1 MLGQSISHYRILR
14 KLGGGGMGVVYEAED
29 TKLGRHV
36 ALKFLPEEVARDHSA
51 LERFQREARATS
63 ALNHPNICTIF
74 EIDEADG
81 HLFIAMELL
90 EGQILRQ
97 KIMGKPLD
105 VDTVLDLGIQIAS
118 ALEAA
123 HNKGIVHRDIKPGNI
138 FVTNLEQAKV
148 LDFGLAKLERT
159 AAPDADPAGATLTA
173 EEQLTTPGVA
183 VGTVAY
189 MSPEQVAG
197 KDLDARTDLFSFGAV
212 LYEMATG
219 RQAFSGK
226 TSGIIFHSILD
237 KNPLPASRLNPELP
251 QRLEEVIAKA
261 LEKDREVRYQHAA
274 DIRADLKRL
283 KRDTSSGT
291 VSAPVV
297 RQAVPWWR
305 EKRTWIASAAVLLL
319 LIGVLVTRYS
329 FRTQRHTIGSV
340 AVLPFSGL
348 SADPNAEFLQD
359 GITYGIID
367 TLSRNPNLRVMSSS
381 SVLSYKGRESDP
393 QKAGKDLRVDA
404 VLIGRIAQR
413 GDLFFINAELVDVA
427 DNSQIW
433 GEQYREKLADIAAL
447 QQEIVRDISDRLRLK
462 LSGAEKERLAKR
474 PTVNPEA
481 YELYLRGR
489 HEMYKWTNAG
499 WKKSVEYFQQATDKD
514 PNYAAAYAG
523 LADGYAL
530 LGNAVYLP
538 GRDAFQKAEA
548 AANHAIALDES
559 LGEAHLA
566 LALVCWSTYK
576 FDVAEREFRRAIE
589 LSPNLSLAHQ
599 RYSAYL
605 VSVRRFTE
613 GLSEERRALELDPLN
628 LHASNRLGEIFLFQG
643 DYDKAIE
650 QWRKTLEVDP
660 AHAEALYYLSSGYEL
675 KKQYDEAMKYLG
687 QALTSD
693 GHADIVAENERVYVT
708 SGWKGLLRKR
718 IERASDPA
726 NKELYDPY
734 GVADAYAE
742 LGDKDKAF
750 RWLDRCYAEQVPMSF
765 LMVEPDLENLR
776 SDPRY
781 TDLVHRI
788 GFPQ

>member
-1 MLGQSISHYRILR
+1 MLGQSISHYRVLR

-29 TKLGRHV
+29 IKLGRHV
-36 ALKFLPEEVARDHSA
+36 ALKFLPEELAKDHLA
-51 LERFQREARATS
+51 LERFQREARAAS

-81 HLFIAMELL
+81 HAFIAMELL

-97 KIMGKPLD
+97 KIMGKALD
-105 VDTVLDLGIQIAS
+105 VEMVLDLGIQIAS

-159 AAPDADPAGATLTA
+159 STAGADPEGATMTA
-173 EEQLTTPGVA
+173 EKNLTSPGVA

-197 KDLDARTDLFSFGAV
+197 KELDARTDLFSFGAV

-219 RQAFSGK
+219 RQAFSGN
-226 TSGIIFHSILD
+226 TSGVIFHSILE
-237 KNPLPASRLNPELP
+237 KNPPSASRVNPELP
-251 QRLEEVIAKA
+251 QRLEDVIAKA
-261 LEKDREVRYQHAA
+261 LEKDREVRYQHVA

-283 KRDTSSGT
+283 KRDASSGA

-297 RQAVPWWR
+297 RRVVPWWR
-305 EKRTWIASAAVLLL
+305 GKPAWIASVVALLL
-319 LIGVLVTRYS
+319 LSGVLISRYA
-329 FRTQRHTIGSV
+329 FRTQHQNIGSV

-348 SADPNAEFLQD
+348 SADSNAEFLQD
-359 GITYGIID
+359 GITEGIID
-367 TLSRNPNLRVMSSS
+367 TLSQMSNLRVMSSS
-381 SVLSYKGRESDP
+381 SVLRYRGRESDP
-393 QKAGKDLRVDA
+393 QKAGKDLHVDA

-413 GDLFFINAELVDVA
+413 GELFFVNAELVDVA

-433 GEQYREKLADIAAL
+433 GEQYSEKMADISAL
-447 QQEIVRDISDRLRLK
+447 QQNIVRDISDRLRLK
-462 LSGAEKERLAKR
+462 LSGAEREHLAKR

-481 YELYLRGR
+481 YELYVRGR
-489 HEMYKWTNAG
+489 HEMYKWTDAG
-499 WKKSVEYFQQATDKD
+499 WKKSVEYLQQATEKD
-514 PNYAAAYAG
+514 PSYAAAYAG

-530 LGNAVYLP
+530 LGNGVYHP
-538 GRDAFQKAEA
+538 AGDAFQKAEA
-548 AANHAIALDES
+548 AANRAIALDES

-566 LALVCWSTYK
+566 LALVRWSTYK
-576 FDVAEREFRRAIE
+576 FEAAEREFRRAIE

-599 RYSAYL
+599 RYAAYL
-605 VSVRRFTE
+605 VSLRRFSE
-613 GLSEERRALELDPLN
+613 GLSEEKRALELDPLN
-628 LHASNRLGEIFLFQG
+628 LHANNRLGEIFLFQG

-650 QWRKTLEVDP
+650 QWRKSLEVDP
-660 AHAEALYYLSSGYEL
+660 SHTEALYYLSYGYEL
-675 KKQYDEAMKYLG
+675 KGQYDEATKYLNQG
-687 QALTSD
+687 LTSE
-693 GHADIVAENERVYVT
+693 GHADIAAENERVYAR

-718 IERASDPA
+718 IERGSDPQ
-726 NKELYDPY
+726 KRGLYDPY
-734 GVADAYAE
+734 GVASSYVK
-742 LGDKDKAF
+742 LGDNDKAF
-750 RWLDRCYAEQVPMSF
+750 LWLDKTYAEQIPMSF
-765 LMVEPDLENLR
+765 LMVDRDLDKLR

>member
-36 ALKFLPEEVARDHSA
+36 ALKFLPEELAKDHLA
-51 LERFQREARATS
+51 LERFQREARAAS

-74 EIDEADG
+74 EVDEADG
-81 HLFIAMELL
+81 HAFIAMELL

-97 KIMGKPLD
+97 KIMGKALD
-105 VDTVLDLGIQIAS
+105 VETVLDLGIQIAS

-148 LDFGLAKLERT
+148 LDFGLAKLERR
-159 AAPDADPAGATLTA
+159 AAAVADPTGATMTA
-173 EEQLTTPGVA
+173 EEHLTSPGVA

-197 KDLDARTDLFSFGAV
+197 KELDVRTDLFSFGAV

-219 RQAFSGK
+219 RQAFSGN
-226 TSGIIFHSILD
+226 TSGVIFHSILE
-237 KNPLPASRLNPELP
+237 KNPPSASRVNPELP
-251 QRLEEVIAKA
+251 QRLEDVIAKA
-261 LEKDREVRYQHAA
+261 LEKDREVRYQHVA

-283 KRDTSSGT
+283 KRDTSSGA
-291 VSAPVV
+291 VSAPVARRV
-297 RQAVPWWR
+297 APWWR
-305 EKRTWIASAAVLLL
+305 GKPAWIVSGVALLL
-319 LIGVLVTRYS
+319 LSGVLISRHA
-329 FRTQRHTIGSV
+329 FRTQHQSIGSV

-348 SADPNAEFLQD
+348 SAGSNAEFLQD
-359 GITYGIID
+359 GITDGIID
-367 TLSRNPNLRVMSSS
+367 TLSQMPNLRVMSSS
-381 SVLSYKGRESDP
+381 SVLHYKGRESDP
-393 QKAGKDLRVDA
+393 QKAGKDLHVDA

-413 GDLFFINAELVDVA
+413 GELFFVNAELVDVA

-433 GEQYREKLADIAAL
+433 GEQYSEKMADISAL
-447 QQEIVRDISDRLRLK
+447 QQNIVRDISDRLRLK
-462 LSGAEKERLAKR
+462 LSGAEKEHLAKR

-481 YELYLRGR
+481 YELYVRGR
-489 HEMYKWTNAG
+489 HEMYKWTDAG
-499 WKKSVEYFQQATDKD
+499 WKKSVEYLQQATEKD
-514 PNYAAAYAG
+514 PSYAAAYAG

-530 LGNAVYLP
+530 LGNGVYHP
-538 GRDAFQKAEA
+538 AGDAFQKAEA
-548 AANHAIALDES
+548 AANRAIALDES

-566 LALVCWSTYK
+566 LALVRWSTYK
-576 FDVAEREFRRAIE
+576 FEAAEREFRRAIE

-599 RYSAYL
+599 RYAAYL
-605 VSVRRFTE
+605 VSLRRFSE
-613 GLSEERRALELDPLN
+613 GLSEEKRALELDPLN
-628 LHASNRLGEIFLFQG
+628 LHANNRLGEIFLFQG

-650 QWRKTLEVDP
+650 QWRKGLEIDP
-660 AHAEALYYLSSGYEL
+660 AHPEALYYLSYGYEL
-675 KKQYDEAMKYLG
+675 KGQYDEAKKYLDQG
-687 QALTSD
+687 LTSE
-693 GHADIVAENERVYVT
+693 GRADIAAENEGVYAR

-718 IERASDPA
+718 IERGSNP
-726 NKELYDPY
+726 KKKGLYDPF
-734 GVADAYAE
+734 GVAESYVK
-742 LGDKDKAF
+742 LGDNDKAF
-750 RWLDRCYAEQVPMSF
+750 LWLEKTYAEQIPMSF
-765 LMVEPDLENLR
+765 LMVDPDLDKLR